1 MATPGPLPCGSL
13 PYGPLLTR
21 WLRPL
26 QRALNI
32 ANRASVAPLLR
43 ARLGWLLGTP
53 FTGYLM
59 LLRTRG
65 RRTGLVREAP
75 LGYVIR
81 DGAVWCVAGYGETTP
96 WYRNLL
102 DEPAVEVILPTRR
115 FRAIAT
121 PVDDA
126 TAWSVAFRA
135 LIRSFA
141 LVGLAVVGDVS
152 GLSDTELHDRY
163 ASLPIVRIVPVQ
175 GEPPVRAGPFDP
187 GGWGWLLPFGLT
199 IMVPAAWLAGRH
211 TVRRR
216 TWRSRRAGESGSEAP
231 ANR

>member
-1 MATPGPLPCGSL
+1 MAIPTALPGPL

-26 QRALNI
+26 QRALNV

-65 RRTGLVREAP
+65 RRTGRLREAP

-102 DEPAVEVILPTRR
+102 DAPTVEVILPTRR

-121 PVDDA
+121 PVEDA
-126 TAWSVAFRA
+126 TEWSVAFRD

-141 LVGLAVVGDVS
+141 FIGLAIVGDVS
-152 GLSDTELHDRY
+152 GLSDEHLHERY
-163 ASLPIVRIVPVQ
+163 AALPIVRITPLD
-175 GEPPVRAGPFDP
+175 GRPVRPGPFDP
-187 GGWGWLLPFGLT
+187 GGWGWLLPLGGSLLVLGL
-199 IMVPAAWLAGRH
+199 ALRG
-211 TVRRR
+211 VRGS
-216 TWRSRRAGESGSEAP
+216 SR
-231 ANR
+231 

>member
-1 MATPGPLPCGSL
+1 MVTPTPL

-26 QRALNI
+26 QRGLNL

-75 LGYVIR
+75 LGYIIR
-81 DGAVWCVAGYGETTP
+81 DGAVWCVAGYGEATP

-102 DEPAVEVILPTRR
+102 DDPTVEVILPTRR
-115 FRAIAT
+115 FRAIAR
-121 PVDDA
+121 PVQDA
-126 TAWSVAFRA
+126 AAWSIAFRE

-152 GLSDTELHDRY
+152 GLSDAELHERY
-163 ASLPIVRIVPVQ
+163 ASLPVVRIVPAP
-175 GEPPVRAGPFDP
+175 GEPPLRAGPFDP
-187 GGWGWLLPFGLT
+187 GGRGWLLPFGLA
-199 IMVPAAWLAGRH
+199 IMLPAAWLAGRH

-216 TWRSRRAGESGSEAP
+216 TWRSRRAAGSWSEAP

>member
-1 MATPGPLPCGSL
+1 VATETTL

-32 ANRASVAPLLR
+32 TNRASVAPILR

-65 RRTGLVREAP
+65 RRSGLLREAP

-96 WYRNLL
+96 WFRNLL
-102 DEPAVEVILPTRR
+102 DDPSVEVILPTRR
-115 FRAIAT
+115 FRATAT
-121 PVDDA
+121 PVTDA
-126 TAWSVAFRA
+126 AEWSAAFRD

-141 LVGLAVVGDVS
+141 VVGWAVVGDVS
-152 GLSDTELHDRY
+152 GLSDEELHERY
-163 ASLPIVRIVPVQ
+163 HSLPVVRITPAPD
-175 GEPPVRAGPFDP
+175 EPPLRSGPFDP
-187 GGWGWLLPFGLT
+187 GGWGWWLPYGGALTGLAVWLLS
-199 IMVPAAWLAGRH
+199 R
-211 TVRRR
+211 
-216 TWRSRRAGESGSEAP
+216 RSRRAPRSATRASRA
-231 ANR
+231 RC